1 MRTVQV
7 SLLSNA
13 AIAQIAEP
21 GSVEFT
27 RLAMVLALLSGV
39 WLLVL
44 GVLRAGFL
52 INFLSHPVL
61 KGFTSA
67 AGTYGRSHAAAHPW
81 CRSSALQR
89 SGAT

>member
-1 MRTVQV
+1 MILTARVCVLQV

-13 AIAQIAEP
+13 AISQLAEP
-21 GSVEFT
+21 GSPKFT
-27 RLAMVLALLSGV
+27 QLSMVLALLSGV

-52 INFLSHPVL
+52 VNFLSHPVL

-67 AGTYGRSHAAAHPW
+67 AGTHTL
-81 CRSSALQR
+81 SA
-89 SGAT
+89 S